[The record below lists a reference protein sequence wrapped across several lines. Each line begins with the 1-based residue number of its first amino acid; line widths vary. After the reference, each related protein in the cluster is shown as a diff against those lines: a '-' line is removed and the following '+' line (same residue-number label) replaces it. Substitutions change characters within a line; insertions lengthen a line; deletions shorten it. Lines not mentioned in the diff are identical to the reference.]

1 MRKRLQYEEMD
12 QNFSDLPLPDEDVAW
27 QKMNEM
33 LDKDDDD
40 PPFVP
45 VLFRSCFG
53 WGIALML
60 GVAVV
65 WLSIRPEKSERN
77 VTSRNEASAGNK
89 TLQTKNDKRNAGNA
103 PNVSSIT
110 LTNDSVTKTVTMSKH
125 NNVDVT
131 IKSPASKIQKKMS
144 GESLRKTNQLD
155 QPQAQAAGRGIE
167 YVGIDGKAKVN
178 NLMTSPKSMA
188 DNFAR
193 PITARPNQSLKST
206 PMVNTSNYL
215 ADRKKINKKQGK
227 LFVNAGI
234 GIQQQIPIVGQA
246 VAPYNYNGTKGSLP
260 DYLPHIYAQ
269 MQKENKWFVEG
280 DFKFG
285 MAQAVDEF
293 SYSQKTTYDSATMN
307 LTVTTMNLMETY
319 YHDLSLSFN
328 YFLLRNL
335 SFGVGG
341 IYSRFH
347 GAISEQEISTS
358 NIPTQTNSSV
368 KQIIPM
374 KHFTDSFLYRNQLR
388 VLMQASYEWK
398 RLSFSLRYA
407 KDIQPYIKYTRPDGT
422 VNEKKNQSL
431 QFLLRYRLWQTR
443 RF

>member
-1 MRKRLQYEEMD
+1 LK
-12 QNFSDLPLPDEDVAW
+12 
-27 QKMNEM
+27 QKN
-33 LDKDDDD
+33 LD
-40 PPFVP
+40 
-45 VLFRSCFG
+45 
-53 WGIALML
+53 
-60 GVAVV
+60 
-65 WLSIRPEKSERN
+65 
-77 VTSRNEASAGNK
+77 
-89 TLQTKNDKRNAGNA
+89 
-103 PNVSSIT
+103 IT
-110 LTNDSVTKTVTMSKH
+110 TESVGE
-125 NNVDVT
+125 
-131 IKSPASKIQKKMS
+131 IQKRIS
-144 GESLRKTNQLD
+144 HESLRRKNDVDHPQPKPPGPGVAHVGADEKT
-155 QPQAQAAGRGIE
+155 RMSI
-167 YVGIDGKAKVN
+167 
-178 NLMTSPKSMA
+178 LMTSPKSINANFSGSTVALQNRSLINDVIVDQPNNSA
-188 DNFAR
+188 D
-193 PITARPNQSLKST
+193 P
-206 PMVNTSNYL
+206 
-215 ADRKKINKKQGK
+215 KKINQKQRK
-227 LFVNAGI
+227 LFVKVGI
-234 GIQQQIPIVGQA
+234 GLQQQIPIAGQA
-246 VAPYNYNGTKGSLP
+246 VAPYSYNGTKGYLP
-260 DYLPHIYAQ
+260 DYLPHVYAQ
-269 MQKENKWFVEG
+269 LQKENKWFVEG

-285 MAQAVDEF
+285 MAQSVDEF
-293 SYSQKTTYDSATMN
+293 SYSQKTIYDSATKN

-319 YHDLSLSFN
+319 YHDLSFSFN

-431 QFLLRYRLWQTR
+431 QFLLRYKLWQTR